1 MATEP
6 NIRTKGVRHESR
18 DTNLPSLALFGVA
31 IVVTVAIVMFFCWG
45 LFRIYTHVQPLGP
58 TVTPF
63 ASSRPLPPEPR
74 LQPKPEND
82 LQNYLEDQHT
92 ELNSYGWV
100 DRSQGIVRIPIERAM
115 QLLLQQGLPV
125 RASSQ
130 SAHASANSVSQ
141 EAATKP

>member
-6 NIRTKGVRHESR
+6 IVRTEGVRHESR
-18 DTNLPSLALFGVA
+18 DTNLPSLALFGGA
-31 IVVTVAIVMFFCWG
+31 IVVTVAIVMLFCLW
-45 LFRIYTHVQPLGP
+45 LFGIYTRVQSLGP
-58 TVTPF
+58 AAKPF

-92 ELNSYGWV
+92 ELNTYGWV
-100 DRSQGIVRIPIERAM
+100 DRSTGIVRIPIERAM

-125 RASSQ
+125 RNSSQ
-130 SAHASANSVSQ
+130 SARLDANRTLK
-141 EAATKP
+141 EATNNR

>member
-6 NIRTKGVRHESR
+6 TIHTEGVHHESR
-18 DTNLPSLALFGVA
+18 DTNLPSIALFGGA

-45 LFRIYTHVQPLGP
+45 LFRIYTYVQPLSP
-58 TVTPF
+58 TLTPF
-63 ASSRPLPPEPR
+63 ASPRPLPPEPR

-100 DRSQGIVRIPIERAM
+100 DRSQGVVRIPIERAM

-125 RASSQ
+125 RDSSQ
-130 SAHASANSVSQ
+130 SSQAGANSTSQ
-141 EAATKP
+141 EAAKLR